1 LSFGLPFSAL
11 PISLLSFPSSFV
23 LLLASFVCINR
34 GEFSLSRGGDVW
46 NGSCLEPVFRV
57 VLAFVWSRWL
67 GGVHRSWRMWRRGFF
82 GGGGESRV
90 VLGLLSCSCCCCLSF
105 LTHPRLIIFYYIFI
119 HPLPFLL
126 VVMVRCGS
134 FSEEGYYI
142 KFIIPFK

>member
-1 LSFGLPFSAL
+1 MGPFLVSFLRSFGVVVWGGS
-11 PISLLSFPSSFV
+11 
-23 LLLASFVCINR
+23 ASFV
-34 GEFSLSRGGDVW
+34 EDV
-46 NGSCLEPVFRV
+46 EE
-57 VLAFVWSRWL
+57 
-67 GGVHRSWRMWRRGFF
+67 WRRGFF

-90 VLGLLSCSCCCCLSF
+90 VLGLLSCACCCRLSF
-105 LTHPRLIIFYYIFI
+105 LTHPRLILFYYIFI